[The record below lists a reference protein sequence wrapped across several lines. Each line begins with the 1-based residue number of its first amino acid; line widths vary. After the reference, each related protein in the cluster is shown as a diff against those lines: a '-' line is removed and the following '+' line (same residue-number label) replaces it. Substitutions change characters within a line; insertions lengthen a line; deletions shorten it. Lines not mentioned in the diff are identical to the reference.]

1 MKEWDDNTVAANP
14 FWEDWRSPLRD
25 LPTGEGSRFVRIDPA
40 HTYAIDGIGKSFLA
54 SSLILLCHF
63 GYFGFG
69 KIEVKLNNAYAPFIA
84 YCEAR
89 GKHTTILEFSSK
101 TLKLPQNSH
110 LGIILRKKFVNT
122 PQIPIVS

>member
-1 MKEWDDNTVAANP
+1 MRPN
-14 FWEDWRSPLRD
+14 L
-25 LPTGEGSRFVRIDPA
+25 TGKGFECASAKNERQYQQ
-40 HTYAIDGIGKSFLA
+40 TYAIDGIGKRFLA

-69 KIEVKLNNAYAPFIA
+69 KIEMKLNNAYAPFIA